1 MSYGFL
7 CSLQVFFY
15 IFAFISF
22 FFYLKMH
29 HSQAQSGLYSIS
41 FTHSLFICPTVNS
54 EGSPTAF
61 KQQLPSSLSSHSL
74 ASNLWLYGV
83 KALDDPDVIP
93 NPACLLCRR
102 VHNAGNDWAGPEY
115 SPQMAVI
122 QHVIKH
128 MFHQLPTQ
136 CLPVMRRINAARRN
150 ATSIFLRMKPFGKCG
165 GCNRKGS
172 SVVACPPSEE

>member
-74 ASNLWLYGV
+74 ASNSWLYRGSLQCDIRKLINLWTGRPAEDTIDGV
-83 KALDDPDVIP
+83 CHWNLCVSFLNFSSKCFRFSFVI
-93 NPACLLCRR
+93 
-102 VHNAGNDWAGPEY
+102 
-115 SPQMAVI
+115 
-122 QHVIKH
+122 
-128 MFHQLPTQ
+128 
-136 CLPVMRRINAARRN
+136 
-150 ATSIFLRMKPFGKCG
+150 
-165 GCNRKGS
+165 
-172 SVVACPPSEE
+172 